1 MARHSKFNPTVL
13 LGKTVYLQRIQE
25 AVAAGYCHAAL
36 GTVPLAKA
44 QKLVDKFSEVYGVN
58 RGKDERYRRRAQG
71 LANAMLILRFNEEAD
86 IDFALLVTEGEH
98 AAHHLEKLRDAR
110 REPLRYREFELAL
123 LTLPG
128 RSRPTLTWRWD
139 ADTFEGWKTRLHLH
153 TAHYNRSGL
162 YQAWFSLYRVPGFAG
177 IRRQVGEL
185 VSYWRRDWQQ
195 LRRDDPCPVCYPHD
209 EFRYRPLPGMVR
221 AEDGRYYPPKGF
233 PNTRQLPT
241 LYYVRKQK
249 SRGQPLRQLLAD
261 MAEHTETKES
271 KRSD

>member
-1 MARHSKFNPTVL
+1 MPRPSKYNPTVL

-44 QKLVDKFSEVYGVN
+44 QRLVNKFAEVYGFN
-58 RGKDERYRRRAQG
+58 RGKDERYRRRSQG
-71 LANAMLILRFNEEAD
+71 LANATLHLRLNEEAD

-98 AAHHLEKLRDAR
+98 AAHHLERLCDAR
-110 REPLRYREFELAL
+110 RDTLRYREFELVL
-123 LTLPG
+123 LTLRG
-128 RSRPTLTWRWD
+128 RSRATLTWRWE
-139 ADTFEGWKTRLHLH
+139 ATTFDGWKKRLHLH
-153 TAHYNRSGL
+153 TAHYDRSGL
-162 YQAWFSLYRVPGFAG
+162 YQDWFSLYRVPGFAG

-195 LRRDDPCPVCYPHD
+195 LRGNDPCPVCYPHD
-209 EFRYRPLPGMVR
+209 EFRYRPLQGMSR
-221 AEDGRYYPPKGF
+221 SGDGRYYPLKGF

-249 SRGQPLRQLLAD
+249 SGGKPLRKLLAD
-261 MAEHTETKES
+261 MAEHTETGMS
-271 KRSD
+271 LRSD